1 MLVLVVPLLHWT
13 FLATGVRGA
22 GYYAAYGLLGACGAL
37 GLLVGRV
44 RDLQMSPL
52 VGLLGALALSTL
64 ATPLAGKGGPGLQL
78 KALAVTGL
86 WLSGLWTVQLLSNG
100 PDAARSVSRAL
111 RWLGLTY
118 SLTIVIA
125 FLLFARTG
133 LAFGEVAE
141 DVAGRVRVF
150 GPAGDQAAYVVAA
163 FLVRAVAVWNPLEA
177 LLHLGALLLTGTRG
191 AVFAAVVGV
200 CATAWLLRRTG
211 LRASP
216 SIPRT
221 VGGLAALG
229 LGAGWLLHSLGGTI
243 VARSASLEA
252 LGGSAIERLG
262 SIQLGW
268 LVFADRPWLGFG
280 FNGFREAVWA
290 HDVPGYFLRP
300 AEHLTAL
307 AANQVIQV
315 AADGGIVGLA
325 FLAWF
330 FAWLLRP
337 ALQQARALPIA
348 ERRHLVALQ
357 AMVIAGVGGN
367 QLSIYLNADS
377 SAGYLLMLAAGGA
390 AAAVRGNRSWADG
403 DVTKE
408 RSGS

>member
-1 MLVLVVPLLHWT
+1 MVPLLHWT
-13 FLATGVRGA
+13 FLATGVRGV
-22 GYYAAYGLLGACGAL
+22 GYYAAYGLIGACGAL

-44 RDLQMSPL
+44 RDLQLSPL

-64 ATPLAGKGGPGLQL
+64 ATPLAGEGGPGLQL

-86 WLSGLWTVQLLSNG
+86 WLSGLWTIQLLNRG
-100 PDAARSVSRAL
+100 PDAAQSASRAL
-111 RWLGLTY
+111 RLMGLAY
-118 SLTIVIA
+118 SLAIVIA
-125 FLLFARTG
+125 WLLFAGMG

-141 DVAGRVRVF
+141 DAAGQVRVF

-177 LLHLGALLLTGTRG
+177 LLHGGALLLTGTRG
-191 AVFAAVVGV
+191 AVFSAAVGL
-200 CATAWLLRRTG
+200 CAAPWLLRRRG
-211 LRASP
+211 LRATP
-216 SIPRT
+216 STPRAL
-221 VGGLAALG
+221 GGLAALG
-229 LGAGWLLHSLGGTI
+229 LGAGWLLHSLGGTV

-268 LVFADRPWLGFG
+268 LVFSDRPWLGFG

-307 AANQVIQV
+307 AANQITQV
-315 AADGGIVGLA
+315 AADGGIVGLV

-337 ALQQARALPIA
+337 ALRQARALPIA
-348 ERRHLVALQ
+348 ERRHLAALQ
-357 AMVIAGVGGN
+357 AMVIAAVGGN

-390 AAAVRGNRSWADG
+390 AAAVRGNRGRAND
-403 DVTKE
+403 DVMEE